1 MVIWIKRIA
10 RILSFITFFFVF
22 IIGIDP
28 AQPFDPMMLT
38 VAFVKAFLGAVL
50 FWFGGFVLADIV
62 LKGLV
67 STIPTTE
74 DDSIDGGLIQ
84 RIHEEKVK
92 IISENVAPPPVDKA
106 LKKNNKVQ

>member
-10 RILSFITFFFVF
+10 RILSLMTFFFVF

-28 AQPFDPMMLT
+28 AQPFEPILLAT
-38 VAFVKAFLGAVL
+38 AFAKAFIGAML
-50 FWFGGFVLADIV
+50 LWFAGFVLADIV

-67 STIPTTE
+67 STIPTSE

-84 RIHEEKVK
+84 RIHEEKIK
-92 IISENVAPPPVDKA
+92 TGTEYVAPPPIDKA
-106 LKKNNKVQ
+106 VKKPK